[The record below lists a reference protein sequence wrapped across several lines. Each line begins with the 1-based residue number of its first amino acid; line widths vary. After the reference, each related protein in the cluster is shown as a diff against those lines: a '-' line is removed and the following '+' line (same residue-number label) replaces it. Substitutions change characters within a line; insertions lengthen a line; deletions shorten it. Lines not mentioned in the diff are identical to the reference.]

1 MPHARPAAA
10 AILAFPET
18 TASVVYGMY
27 DLFAPCG
34 GRWRSRRE
42 TYDSLDNSCCQHI
55 LAPWRSESDSS
66 SGGSPASPTRRW

>member
-42 TYDSLDNSCCQHI
+42 TYDSLDN
-55 LAPWRSESDSS
+55 
-66 SGGSPASPTRRW
+66 